1 MSDKITIRELET
13 MSDINK
19 TVELQKAV
27 WRMSDVEASSPH
39 TLRAIVH
46 AGGAVIA
53 AEAAGRLVGFCFGMA
68 AWRAGELWLWSHM
81 AGVRPEYQGRGI
93 GLKLK
98 LAQRKW
104 ALSKG
109 FRRMAWTFDP
119 MQSGNANFNF
129 NRLGATARAY
139 SVNHYGDMQDD
150 INAGMAS
157 DRLEAQWQLDSPRV
171 IALAEGGGQCPPP
184 PSPVPP
190 SVPPLIGGQ
199 DSHNEGR
206 GANDFPETTNLVYVD
221 SANQLRHQQ
230 PDNFSDA
237 RYGIEIP
244 FDIAGL
250 KAANLER
257 AMTWQ
262 MSVRR
267 AMTSLL
273 DAGYIVSGFVRD
285 QDSARYILSREP

>member
-98 LAQRKW
+98 LAQREW

-171 IALAEGGGQCPPP
+171 IALAEGGGRDD
-184 PSPVPP
+184 SPASAAV
-190 SVPPLIGGQ
+190 
-199 DSHNEGR
+199 
-206 GANDFPETTNLVYVD
+206 NLVYVD
-221 SANQLRHQQ
+221 TANQLRHQQ

>member
-1 MSDKITIRELET
+1 MSDTITIRELRT
-13 MSDINK
+13 MPDINA
-19 TVELQKAV
+19 TVDLQKAV
-27 WRMSDVEASSPH
+27 WGMQDVEVSSPH

-46 AGGAVIA
+46 AGGAVIG

-68 AWRAGELWLWSHM
+68 AWREGELWLWSHM
-81 AGVRPEYQGRGI
+81 AGVRPENQGRGV

-98 LAQRKW
+98 LAQREW

-129 NRLGATARAY
+129 NRLGTTARNY
-139 SVNHYGDMQDD
+139 SVNHYGDMQDG

-157 DRLEAQWQLDSPRV
+157 DRLEAQWRLDSPRV
-171 IALAEGGGQCPPP
+171 TVLAEGRGSKSPPP
-184 PSPVPP
+184 ASHDE
-190 SVPPLIGGQ
+190 GG
-199 DSHNEGR
+199 G
-206 GANDFPETTNLVYVD
+206 GNDIPEAVKLVFVD
-221 SANQLRHQQ
+221 QAGELRHEQ
-230 PDNFSDA
+230 PDSISEA

-244 FDIAGL
+244 VNIAEL

-257 AMTWQ
+257 AKTWQ
-262 MSVRR
+262 LSVRG

-273 DAGYIVSGFVRD
+273 DAGYFVSGFVRD
-285 QDSARYILSREP
+285 KNTACYIMSRDG